1 MKKYN
6 LIAAVVLAAGLTL
19 GAPVRAQSSLSAPIT
34 VRSSSSKA
42 SDSSAKGNWL
52 KAEIIHADLH
62 SMVVREQDNGMMIH
76 TFTYTPD
83 VQALMQKVVEQGGY
97 QYGDKVQ
104 ILYQQ
109 GQTVALRVRGKPS
122 KSL

>member
-1 MKKYN
+1 MKKYR
-6 LIAAVVLAAGLTL
+6 LIAAATLAAGLTL

-42 SDSSAKGNWL
+42 SKGNWL
-52 KAEIIHADLH
+52 KAEVIHADLN
-62 SMVVREQDNGMMIH
+62 SMVVREQGNGMMIH

-83 VQALMQKVVEQGGY
+83 VQARMQKVVEQGGY

-109 GQTVALRVRGKPS
+109 GQTVALQVRGKPS